1 VAQAQDKRVN
11 DKPVTDKPVT
21 GPAWRACADRPRLPF
36 AVRRDWPF
44 RSWRRSVMPS
54 SPPAGDFV
62 ARLAPPAFVFLWAT
76 GFVVARL
83 VAPSADPFTFLSLR
97 FVVAAACLALMAL
110 AMRAPWPVTPKA
122 WRNGLVAGVLL
133 HGGYLGAVFWAI
145 KQGMPAGI
153 SALLAGLQ
161 PVVTGML
168 VGLLLGERVSR
179 RRWLGIILGFLGA
192 LLVIAPQLG
201 AADGFAPIT
210 VVVSLLGTLSITLGT
225 IWQKRTAVGVDL
237 RTNAVAQFLGA
248 AIVVAPLALV
258 LEEGRLD
265 PTPELL
271 FGLAW
276 AVLALS
282 IGAIGLLL
290 VLLRR
295 GAVAGV
301 ASLLYLVPP
310 ASALMAYPLFGETL
324 SPLQLAGM
332 VVAAAGVA
340 IASRG

>member
-1 VAQAQDKRVN
+1 M
-11 DKPVTDKPVT
+11 
-21 GPAWRACADRPRLPF
+21 ACRLLAPL
-36 AVRRDWPF
+36 P
-44 RSWRRSVMPS
+44 MPS
-54 SPPAGDFV
+54 SPPTGDLA

-83 VAPSADPFTFLSLR
+83 VAPSADPLTFLSVR
-97 FVVAAACLALMAL
+97 FVLAAGCLALVAL
-110 AMRAPWPVTPKA
+110 AVRAPWPASPTA
-122 WRNGLVAGVLL
+122 WRNGLVAGILL
-133 HGGYLGAVFWAI
+133 HGVYLGAVFWSI

-168 VGLLLGERVSR
+168 VVPLLGETVSK
-179 RRWLGIILGFLGA
+179 RRWIGIALGFLGA
-192 LLVIAPQLG
+192 LLVIAPKLG
-201 AADGFAPIT
+201 TVGGFAPIT
-210 VVVSLLGTLSITLGT
+210 VVVSLLGTVSITLGT

-237 RTNAVAQFLGA
+237 RTNAVAQFIGA
-248 AIVVAPLALV
+248 GLVIGPLALV

-265 PTPELL
+265 PTPELV
-271 FGLAW
+271 FGMVW
-276 AVLALS
+276 AVFGLS

-290 VLLRR
+290 LLLRR

-310 ASALMAYPLFGETL
+310 TSALMAYPLFGETL
-324 SPLQLAGM
+324 SPIQLAGM
-332 VVAAAGVA
+332 LVAAGGVA